1 MEDVQVCVPK
11 KPGEGGSEQ
20 KGTVTKCNI
29 LFGENGIALYGVG
42 NGMVPDGKNVKRF
55 HLKSEHFHVQRK
67 ELLK

>member
-29 LFGENGIALYGVG
+29 VFGENRIALYGVG
-42 NGMVPDGKNVKRF
+42 NGMVPDGKNVRF
-55 HLKSEHFHVQRK
+55 SFAV
-67 ELLK
+67 